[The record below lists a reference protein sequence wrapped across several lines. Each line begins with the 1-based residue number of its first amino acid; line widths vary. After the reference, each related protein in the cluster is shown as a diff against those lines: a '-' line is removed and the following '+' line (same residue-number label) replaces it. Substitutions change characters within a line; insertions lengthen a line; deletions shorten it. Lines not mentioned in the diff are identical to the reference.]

1 VGLIDDLESGPVA
14 LDTQIFIYFIEEDG
28 RYLPL
33 IKPLFEA
40 IDSGDL
46 LAVTSGLSLMEVL
59 VVPYRSGNAALADRY
74 ESLLTRSR
82 GLRFI
87 EVDRPLLK
95 AAAQLR
101 ATFKLKS
108 PDAIQVAAALMGD
121 CTSFLTNDRRI
132 RAVPGLKILQ
142 VKNYL

>member
-1 VGLIDDLESGPVA
+1 MGLIDDLESGPVA

-40 IDSGDL
+40 IDAGDL

-59 VVPYRSGNAALADRY
+59 VVPYRLGNAALADRY

-101 ATFKLKS
+101 ATFKLKP
-108 PDAIQVAAALMGD
+108 PDAIQVAAALVGN

-132 RAVPGLKILQ
+132 RAVPGLKIFQ